1 MDMATD
7 NIILGPFAYP
17 VPWHVIESTTGGTVV
32 YCVDAKTFWEARA
45 AARALNPQL
54 NTEKATYYANV
65 TTKQRKR

>member
-1 MDMATD
+1 
-7 NIILGPFAYP
+7 
-17 VPWHVIESTTGGTVV
+17 VIESTTGGTVV